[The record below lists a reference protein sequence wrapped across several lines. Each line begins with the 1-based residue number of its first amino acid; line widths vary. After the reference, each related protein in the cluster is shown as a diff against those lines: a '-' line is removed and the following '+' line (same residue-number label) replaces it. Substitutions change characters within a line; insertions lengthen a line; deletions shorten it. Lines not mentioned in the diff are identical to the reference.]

1 MKIRVIWNVILCYLK
16 IRKTLPKDFIRSRIE
31 QENNDPLIDISYCSE
46 FFFKENI
53 PFPVMIRK
61 GTYNI
66 LLSATQKL
74 PEGMH
79 FKIYDAYRSAE
90 EQKDRWKKRLQE
102 TRKEHPNTSHT
113 ELIRLT
119 RLKVA
124 QPDGSGYGGHQTG
137 GAVDITICDQSGH
150 ELDMGGQISFF
161 DKRSETSNKYITPLQ
176 LKNRMLLKNVLE
188 NAGFKNYPREWW
200 HYSYG
205 DKMWAAYSFKKK
217 AFYGFIEPSSIGTE

>member
-90 EQKDRWKKRLQE
+90 EQKDR
-102 TRKEHPNTSHT
+102 
-113 ELIRLT
+113 
-119 RLKVA
+119 
-124 QPDGSGYGGHQTG
+124 
-137 GAVDITICDQSGH
+137 
-150 ELDMGGQISFF
+150 
-161 DKRSETSNKYITPLQ
+161 
-176 LKNRMLLKNVLE
+176 
-188 NAGFKNYPREWW
+188 
-200 HYSYG
+200 
-205 DKMWAAYSFKKK
+205 
-217 AFYGFIEPSSIGTE
+217 